1 MSLSVRSFVAALL
14 LAPLLGCN
22 AGPEPEDTAPTQ
34 APAAESSV
42 HAMATCE
49 YNGTQYP
56 DGYVYGSNG
65 GANRCSAKV
74 NGYCTSGPFAGDPC
88 VASGECY
95 ATCVNGTWQ

>member
-1 MSLSVRSFVAALL
+1 MSISARSFFAALV

-22 AGPEPEDTAPTQ
+22 VGPEPEDTAPTQ
-34 APAAESSV
+34 APASSV

-56 DGYVYGSNG
+56 DGYVYGYANG
-65 GANRCSAKV
+65 TNRCSAKT
-74 NGYCTSGPFAGDPC
+74 NGYCTGGPFAGEPC